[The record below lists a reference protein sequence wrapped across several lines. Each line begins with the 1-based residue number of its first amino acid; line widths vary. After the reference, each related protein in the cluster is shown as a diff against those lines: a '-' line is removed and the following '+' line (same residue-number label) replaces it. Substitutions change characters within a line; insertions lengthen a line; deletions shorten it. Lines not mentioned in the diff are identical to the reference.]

1 MPSYSWLYSLW
12 GHFSIEQ
19 SGRTHSQYFIHKQF
33 CLCICQQFATSF
45 SCKTFVTYGVML
57 DLHSCP
63 GQPWADTASH
73 VASLWVHKVI
83 ASRNLITPQLPLLAL
98 RNEHILIVC
107 LLFSTWS
114 APHTHQL
121 CSLLAWHW
129 HSMCHHIL
137 IDYCVYKLNV
147 LCLEWRSW
155 LSWLSLPCVWTI
167 ILPFSVLVLTL

>member
-1 MPSYSWLYSLW
+1 MPSYSWLYSVW

-19 SGRTHSQYFIHKQF
+19 SGRTHPPYFIHEQS
-33 CLCICQQFATSF
+33 CLCFASNSQLLSVAKRLT
-45 SCKTFVTYGVML
+45 CVML

-73 VASLWVHKVI
+73 VASLWVHKVV

-114 APHTHQL
+114 APYIHTL

-137 IDYCVYKLNV
+137 IDYYKLNV

-155 LSWLSLPCVWTI
+155 LSWLSLPCV
-167 ILPFSVLVLTL
+167 